1 MISSFP
7 ISLGLSISLFIV
19 LRFFIR
25 NKSSAL
31 IASTISI
38 ILFSILIPDVA
49 STSNKYWVIL
59 PGENFTSQDALR
71 LHVFFSSLAI
81 LVLVMSFL
89 EILLLT
95 RKIRMTKSLSPPKND
110 QIPIETRYKTVF
122 WLIGLSLFML
132 SVGLASGFFL
142 DLKNADYLIIKII
155 FTILAWV
162 TYTAAFIGMRF
173 YNLKTKYIVRYSL
186 VSIIFIL
193 IAFAVNV

>member
-7 ISLGLSISLFIV
+7 ISLALSISFFVI

-25 NKSSAL
+25 HKSSTL
-31 IASTISI
+31 IASAISI
-38 ILFSILIPDVA
+38 LIFSILIPDVA
-49 STSNKYWVIL
+49 STGNKYWGIL

-71 LHVFFSSLAI
+71 LHIFFSSLAI

-89 EILLLT
+89 EIVLLT
-95 RKIRMTKSLSPPKND
+95 RKIRMTKSLNPPKND
-110 QIPIETRYKTVF
+110 RIPIETRYKTVF
-122 WLIGLSLFML
+122 WLIGLSLLML
-132 SVGLASGFFL
+132 SIGLASGFFL
-142 DLKNADYLIIKII
+142 DLSNADYLIVKII

>member
-49 STSNKYWVIL
+49 STSNKYWGIL
-59 PGENFTSQDALR
+59 PDENFTSQDALR

-95 RKIRMTKSLSPPKND
+95 RKIRMTKS
-110 QIPIETRYKTVF
+110 R
-122 WLIGLSLFML
+122 
-132 SVGLASGFFL
+132 
-142 DLKNADYLIIKII
+142 
-155 FTILAWV
+155 
-162 TYTAAFIGMRF
+162 
-173 YNLKTKYIVRYSL
+173 SL
-186 VSIIFIL
+186 VFITHSFALDMVKFWKNIFFVRLSFCFQNI
-193 IAFAVNV
+193 